1 MNQANFNGIKAPA
14 TDRDTRLAQ
23 STHLNAF
30 KLLWALKKI

>member
-1 MNQANFNGIKAPA
+1 MNQAKFNGIKAPA

-30 KLLWALKKI
+30 KLICVLNKI